1 MAGGSSMKD
10 RLILSVAAVVAL
22 YAVGGWLWY

>member
-1 MAGGSSMKD
+1 MAVGSSMKD